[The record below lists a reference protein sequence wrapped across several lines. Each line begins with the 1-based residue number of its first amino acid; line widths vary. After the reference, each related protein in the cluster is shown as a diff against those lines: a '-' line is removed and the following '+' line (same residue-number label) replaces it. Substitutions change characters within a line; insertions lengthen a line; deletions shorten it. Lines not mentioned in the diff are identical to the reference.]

1 MPIYRKSIVVFL
13 LLALVMVGGGM
24 YGYTKQEESIPL
36 SKGDLSETQKKEQI
50 AVYVCGGVVRSGV
63 VSLDGG
69 ARVIDAVNACGGA
82 LPNADVTKINM
93 AKLLKDGE
101 QIQVPIQE
109 EALSEQNLTAEHTKK
124 VINKSSQT
132 NNYGLVNIN
141 TADQAEL
148 DSLPGV
154 GPSTAAAILEYR
166 KQIGSFQSIEEVKK
180 VRGIG
185 EAKFKKLADR
195 ITI

>member
-1 MPIYRKSIVVFL
+1 MPIYRKYIVVFL
-13 LLALVMVGGGM
+13 LLALVMVAGGM
-24 YGYTKQEESIPL
+24 YSYNKQEESIPL
-36 SKGDLSETQKKEQI
+36 SKGDLSETKTKEKI
-50 AVYVCGGVVRSGV
+50 AVYVCGGVEKPGV
-63 VSLDGG
+63 VTLDSGN
-69 ARVIDAVNACGGA
+69 RIIDAINACGGV
-82 LPNADVTKINM
+82 LPNADVTKVNM

-109 EALSEQNLTAEHTKK
+109 DAHAEPSLTAETTKK
-124 VINKSSQT
+124 VNNKSSQT
-132 NNYGLVNIN
+132 INHGLININ

-166 KQIGSFQSIEEVKK
+166 SQVGSFQSIEDVKK
-180 VRGIG
+180 VKGIG
-185 EAKFKKLADR
+185 EAKFKKMAER